1 MSDWIDIEDRVPVVR
16 QGEMMSD
23 IVLVMSLDIDGN
35 EYTYHSR
42 YSRIVGF
49 NDYLAMRWKP
59 IDKMKD

>member
-1 MSDWIDIEDRVPVVR
+1 MVR

-23 IVLVMSLDIDGN
+23 IVLVMSLDMDGN

>member
-1 MSDWIDIEDRVPVVR
+1 MSEWIDIDDRVPVVNH
-16 QGEMMSD
+16 GEMMSD
-23 IVLVMSLDIDGN
+23 IVLVMSVDMDGN